1 MDSAASS
8 SAVGRPTYCDFAD
21 VAWPQAAPELRADYL
36 AELAKRKAD
45 LAKREAALLDNKAK
59 AA

>member
-1 MDSAASS
+1 LQQ
-8 SAVGRPTYCDFAD
+8 YCDFAD